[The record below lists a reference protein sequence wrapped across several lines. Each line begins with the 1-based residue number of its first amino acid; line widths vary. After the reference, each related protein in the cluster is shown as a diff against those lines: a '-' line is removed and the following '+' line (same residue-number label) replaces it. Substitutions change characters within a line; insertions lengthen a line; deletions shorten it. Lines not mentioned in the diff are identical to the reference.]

1 LAAPIEHNLTS
12 QVQTSSKLRTS
23 FSRMPAM
30 EVPPK
35 GLLARPEKP
44 PSSSSGLM
52 VAAIIGIVG
61 GIVVAGLLYQ
71 QKLFDYVL
79 FRCSWPRTGLVV
91 YANPTAFQARLE
103 SADKSKIL
111 FASSDA
117 HGALSVLNVPSGAY
131 RVYIQSP
138 GYRTI
143 VQSIQVVSSGPTI
156 IGFPNRIDLPKKSS
170 DTL

>member
-1 LAAPIEHNLTS
+1 MAALPEAHS
-12 QVQTSSKLRTS
+12 PAGQAQTNKLRTS

-30 EVPPK
+30 EVAPLRPRP
-35 GLLARPEKP
+35 RPEKP
-44 PSSSSGLM
+44 PGSSSGLM
-52 VAAIIGIVG
+52 VAAIIGIIG
-61 GIVVAGLLYQ
+61 GIVTAGILYQ

-91 YANPTAFQARLE
+91 YANPTSFQARLE

-111 FASSDA
+111 FASSDT
-117 HGALSVLNVPSGAY
+117 HGALSVLNVPSGTY
-131 RVYIQSP
+131 RIYIQSP

-143 VQSIQVVSSGPTI
+143 VQSIQVVSSGPTV